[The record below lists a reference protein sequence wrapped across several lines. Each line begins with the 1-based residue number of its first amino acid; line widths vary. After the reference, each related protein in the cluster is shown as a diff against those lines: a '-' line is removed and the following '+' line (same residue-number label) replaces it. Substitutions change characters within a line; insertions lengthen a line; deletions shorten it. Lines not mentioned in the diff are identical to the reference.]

1 MDAMSVHDEARLRRS
16 VYVAAVRAALKET
29 ETLQAFAARIG
40 RTREYLQYLL
50 REDGVRIPGPET
62 AVRIAQALPLPAAQR
77 GELLEH
83 MLLAAER
90 RLDAW
95 RDTRQWPA
103 KALPSETMER
113 LRAAHSAATYA
124 QDPGEARIH
133 YQLLRDLAVAF
144 LAQPGLRREP
154 LVYVESCLL
163 LHDAQSVR
171 DRPGDA
177 LFHARASRVVM
188 QHLDPADYRRGRE
201 RFDHLRVNTAYA
213 ESVTLTTLGLTRQA
227 ERVLQEAES
236 AALASPSARQFWM
249 PHIYRQQ
256 LAVMSQK
263 PRFSLYKC
271 RDLALRAKSAC
282 DAHADPL
289 ALQASLLVDAR
300 SPAPIFV
307 TAARSVFAKP
317 CAVLC
322 PPSHRS
328 KSCPFLGPLH
338 RVIILRTFASASG
351 PRTTWTIGATLC
363 ASRIGAGRSAGPRIR
378 PEDSAGVRC
387 GAQRRPARGSR
398 GNRDRA
404 ARSDGA
410 AAASRGMFP
419 SWRRRARAGSLLP
432 PCPLQL
438 NFGLLPA
445 QGRHELFAG
454 RRAAGSTGGRDHAGR
469 C

>member
-62 AVRIAQALPLPAAQR
+62 AARIAQALPLPAAQR

-103 KALPSETMER
+103 TALPSGTMER
-113 LRAAHSAATYA
+113 LRAAHGAATYA
-124 QDPGEARIH
+124 QDPCEARIH

-154 LVYVESCLL
+154 LVYVEACLL
-163 LHDAQSVR
+163 LHDAQSVL

-188 QHLDPADYRRGRE
+188 HHLDPADYRRGRE

-227 ERVLQEAES
+227 ESVLQDAES
-236 AALASPSARQFWM
+236 AALASPTARQFWM
-249 PHIYRQQ
+249 PHVYRQQ

-271 RDLALRAKSAC
+271 RDLALRAKTAC

-289 ALQASLLVDAR
+289 ALQASLLVDASLSCAYLR
-300 SPAPIFV
+300 YGSALSVRQAVRVLLPAIE
-307 TAARSVFAKP
+307 SVEI
-317 CAVLC
+317 V
-322 PPSHRS
+322 
-328 KSCPFLGPLH
+328 PFLGPLH
-338 RVIILRTFASASG
+338 RVVILRTFASACWAAH
-351 PRTTWTIGATLC
+351 RMDEW
-363 ASRIGAGRSAGPRIR
+363 RHY
-378 PEDSAGVRC
+378 VH
-387 GAQRRPARGSR
+387 
-398 GNRDRA
+398 RA
-404 ARSDGA
+404 LALA
-410 AAASRGMFP
+410 AAAGLDHQ
-419 SWRRRARAGSLLP
+419 ARKIRQEYGPALDDVVPEAAPALGTGLP
-432 PCPLQL
+432 
-438 NFGLLPA
+438 
-445 QGRHELFAG
+445 E
-454 RRAAGSTGGRDHAGR
+454 
-469 C
+469 